1 MTLMAWILAC
11 AVSAAASAS
20 GSSAAKAPSTPLA
33 AAIGDAQSD
42 DAKRHAGLLANLK
55 TAAFLRTL
63 DSAADYAEAAR
74 LHLHVDQVVE
84 ALARNPAPSAQ
95 SAFLALIANPA
106 YLAEDDRVTG
116 LIRASSN
123 VRPAPAALVRF
134 WGRYS
139 RHDDGFTPIT
149 IDALVNNG
157 SAPAI
162 ALLERKF
169 ADPSHP
175 DDDKVAWMHSS
186 ILTHRNDLQLLLG
199 CERMLRSTLKKKLR
213 PQLVE
218 TLFDY
223 LPGEWFRPAVSYSP
237 PELGA
242 ASPEALTQLVRI
254 GDYALKSVALSPRQA
269 AAVDKRKRGAEGM
282 ITAESH

>member
-1 MTLMAWILAC
+1 MALMAWILAC

-20 GSSAAKAPSTPLA
+20 GSAPKPPSTPLA
-33 AAIGDAQSD
+33 AAIGEAQSE
-42 DAKRHAGLLANLK
+42 DAKRHAALLAKLQ
-55 TAAFLRTL
+55 TADFLRTL
-63 DSAADYAEAAR
+63 DSEADYAEAAR

-95 SAFLALIANPA
+95 SAFLALTSNPA

-116 LIRASSN
+116 LIRASVN
-123 VRPAPAALVRF
+123 VRPAPPALLRF
-134 WGRYS
+134 WDRYS

-157 SAPAI
+157 SPPAI

-169 ADPSHP
+169 ADPTHP
-175 DDDKVAWMHSS
+175 DEDKVAWMHSS
-186 ILTHRNDLQLLLG
+186 VLTHRNDLQLLLG
-199 CERMLRSTLKKKLR
+199 CERLLRSTLKKKLR

-237 PELGA
+237 PELNS
-242 ASPEALTQLVRI
+242 ASPEALKQLGRI
-254 GDYALKSVALSPRQA
+254 GAYALKAVALSPTQK
-269 AAVDKRKRGAEGM
+269 AAVEKRMRGAERLS
-282 ITAESH
+282 APESH